1 MGVKSKKLSFG
12 FGGRV
17 VEGTKVT
24 SSRLATSHH
33 GLSHASYVA
42 LVSSEHA
49 REVEVSSVIN

>member
-1 MGVKSKKLSFG
+1 MAFTLVRNDGRKKLSFG

-33 GLSHASYVA
+33 GLSHASCVA

-49 REVEVSSVIN
+49 LER